1 MKNRNFLRVTAA
13 ALVLVMCVFAFTPP
27 TNAAEP
33 ATEKEEVVYAN
44 LAGDGQLLEVNVVNI
59 LYPDENGHA
68 VDYGSYESVRNMTT
82 TDPISYSGGA
92 VSVDTNAEKIYYE
105 GKLTDPSLPWN
116 ISIHYFLD
124 GEETDAQSL
133 AGSSGALRITMKI
146 TENPDCKGEF
156 FDAFALQTSLT
167 LDTEKCS
174 NISAEGATIANVG
187 RSKQLTYT
195 ILPGQGADI
204 VVTAD
209 VTDFEMDGISINGVP
224 LNLSLDL
231 GDVAGELG
239 GLGELESGIAELDD
253 GTGSLLDG
261 VGAIRDGAEQLS
273 GGITTF
279 VAGADELSGAAEQV
293 TAGSAA
299 LRSGG
304 EQLVS
309 GAEQLD
315 LGIKQLNMGAGEI
328 QMALNALNAQSDTL
342 KNGSASFLAAL
353 QQLQAALDGVT
364 VTSQDLSALAAASGE
379 IKSAAEQLASGAE
392 TLRKGLSFEAYK
404 AAMKQ
409 NGLDVDSLKQ
419 QNAAAVRQLTAS
431 VTELKTQAETMKR
444 AGADTSS
451 LEAQIAQFEGLIALI
466 GANDGAI
473 DGTEAYLD
481 TLGENAAALEAGAK
495 QLAESYTAFDAQ
507 IAGLVDL
514 LGNLAVNMAPLA
526 EAVTTLVTEYA
537 TLDAGIA
544 GYTDGVGQIAA
555 GYAQVVDGAEQL
567 AEASGSLHTGAAAL
581 IENAGALFDGVDAV
595 GAGAKEL
602 GGGARTISDGARDL
616 LAGTVT
622 LYEGTSELKDGTAA
636 LREATTGIDRTID
649 EKIDS
654 LLASFTGGDAE
665 TGSFVSDEN
674 TNVESVQFVI
684 KTAPITAESEDS
696 APEQEPEQLTF
707 WQRLLRL
714 FGLY

>member
-13 ALVLVMCVFAFTPP
+13 ALVLIMCVFAFTPP

-92 VSVDTNAEKIYYE
+92 VSVDTNADKLYYE
-105 GKLTDPSLPWN
+105 GKMTDPSLPWN

-124 GEETDAQSL
+124 GEETSAQSL
-133 AGSSGALRITMKI
+133 AGRSGALRITMKI
-146 TENPDCKGEF
+146 TENPDCEGEF

-167 LDTEKCS
+167 LDTGKCS
-174 NISAEGATIANVG
+174 NITAEGATIANAG

-253 GTGSLLDG
+253 GAGSILDG
-261 VGAIRDGAEQLS
+261 VGALKSGAEQLS
-273 GGITTF
+273 GGIGTF
-279 VAGADELSGAAEQV
+279 ASGAAELSGAAEQV
-293 TAGSAA
+293 TAGSTAF
-299 LRSGG
+299 RSGG

-328 QMALNALNAQSDTL
+328 QMALNALDTQSDTL
-342 KNGSASFLAAL
+342 KGGSAAFLAGL
-353 QQLQAALDGVT
+353 RQLQTALDGVV

-379 IKSAAEQLASGAE
+379 IKSAAEQLASGAAA
-392 TLRKGLSFEAYK
+392 LREALSFEAYK

-419 QNAAAVRQLTAS
+419 QNAAAVGQLTSS
-431 VTELKTQAETMKR
+431 VAELKTQAETMKR

-466 GANDGAI
+466 GANGGAI
-473 DGTEAYLD
+473 DGAEAYLN
-481 TLGENAAALEAGAK
+481 TLGENAEALETGAK
-495 QLAESYTAFDAQ
+495 QLAENYAAFDTQ

-526 EAVTTLVTEYA
+526 DAVTTLVTEYT
-537 TLDAGIA
+537 TLDMGVA
-544 GYTDGVGQIAA
+544 GYTDGLKQIAA
-555 GYAQVVDGAEQL
+555 GYAQVIDGASKL
-567 AEASGSLHTGAAAL
+567 AEASGALHTGAAAL
-581 IENAGALFDGVDAV
+581 VENAGALFRGVDAV

-602 GGGARTISDGARDL
+602 GGGASKLSGGARDL
-616 LAGTVT
+616 LSGTVA
-622 LYEGTSELKDGTAA
+622 LYDGVSELKDGTAA
-636 LREATTGIDRTID
+636 LREATTGIDSTID

-654 LLASFTGGDAE
+654 LLESFTGGDAE

-684 KTAPITAESEDS
+684 KTEPITVEAEDS
-696 APEQEPEQLTF
+696 APVQETEQLNF

-714 FGLY
+714 FGWY